1 MLNPERDINLTHKY
15 APGALNNKIGDIV
28 IIAKGDVRIIIELK
42 LSEAPMNY
50 KHVGQAMT
58 TRLSWLWTIT
68 NIKFLLS
75 FHI

>member
-1 MLNPERDINLTHKY
+1 MLNPESDINLTHEY
-15 APGALNNKIGDIV
+15 GPGALNSKIGDIV
-28 IIAKGDVRIIIELK
+28 IIAKGDVRILIELK

-50 KHVGQAMT
+50 KPVGHAM

-75 FHI
+75 IHI